1 MKKDL
6 HIVFGDSAKA
16 SFNQGHKFNKN
27 KIKLICLQDPLDFG
41 PVCDLYSIEEI
52 KKRSNWLSEIYEK
65 EVPIDKILNEDIEK
79 IKTLVDTYENENIY
93 IWMGYS
99 TVDEILN
106 TARLLFH
113 LPKSCKNIFIMDFLN
128 YSPNGIPKN
137 LGETSPCQIDEMA
150 KHFYHLSEEDLLK
163 FVQLWERIK
172 SGSSVLRIL
181 GNDGQILEKE
191 ESYYDSIILSYCT
204 DKFQN
209 AATILGKTMAVVYI
223 QDVFLLWRIK
233 QLILQ
238 GKIEARKN
246 SSYIGFEVRLATKL

>member
-16 SFNQGHKFNKN
+16 AFNQGHKFNKN
-27 KIKLICLQDPLDFG
+27 KFKLICLQASLDFG
-41 PVCDLYSIEEI
+41 PVCDLYSNEEI
-52 KKRSNWLSEIYEK
+52 KKRTGWLSEIY
-65 EVPIDKILNEDIEK
+65 DKDVSINKMLSEDIEK
-79 IKTLVDTYENENIY
+79 IKTLVKSYKNEKIY

-106 TARLLFH
+106 TARLLYH
-113 LPKSCKNIFIMDFLN
+113 LPKPCNNIFIMDFLN

-137 LGETSPCQIDEMA
+137 LGETCPSKVAEMA
-150 KHFYHLSEEDLLK
+150 KHFYQLSEEGLTN

-172 SGSSVLRIL
+172 AGSSVLRIL
-181 GNDGQILEKE
+181 DDDDQILEKE

-204 DKFQN
+204 DEFQS
-209 AATILGKTMAVVYI
+209 AASILGKSMSAIYI
-223 QDVFLLWRIK
+223 HDCFLLWRMK

-238 GKIEARKN
+238 GKIEARGN
-246 SSYIGFEVRLATKL
+246 SSYIGFDVRL